1 MSQQTDM
8 VLSLLDKQGFIILD
22 GALATEL
29 ERRGYKLNTSLWSAE
44 VLIKNPKLIQQVHLD
59 YFLAGA
65 DVATTSSYQVSDEG
79 LEEAGLSTID
89 ASKLV
94 KRSVELAMKAKL
106 DVHAQQP
113 DRKLIVAGSVGPYG
127 AYLANGAEY
136 RGDYRLSEDQ
146 FKAFHRPRM
155 RALVEAG
162 VDVLAIETIPSFPET
177 LALQNLLSEFPA
189 ARAWFSF
196 TLKDSGHISDGTSLR
211 QVAEILETS
220 KRIIAIGVN
229 CVPPESTIEALQ
241 LLSGLTKKPLVVY
254 PNSGESYDASSKKW
268 DDRRKER
275 SDLAT
280 LAPKW
285 FSARAKFIGGCCRT
299 TPTEIRNVR
308 RALESIAKSSDI

>member
-1 MSQQTDM
+1 MSQQSD
-8 VLSLLDKQGFIILD
+8 VLLPLLDKQGFIILD

-44 VLIKNPKLIQQVHLD
+44 VLIKNPRMIQQVHLD

-79 LEEAGLSTID
+79 LEDAGLSTID

-94 KRSVELAMKAKL
+94 KRSVELAMKARL
-106 DVHAQQP
+106 EANEQQP
-113 DRKLIVAGSVGPYG
+113 DRKLIVAGSIGPYG

-177 LALQNLLSEFPA
+177 LALQNLLSEFPG

-211 QVAEILETS
+211 QVADVLETS
-220 KRIIAIGVN
+220 NQITAIGVN
-229 CVPPESTIEALQ
+229 CVPPESAIEALQ

-268 DDRRKER
+268 NDKRKDRY
-275 SDLAT
+275 DLAT

-285 FSARAKFIGGCCRT
+285 FSAGAKFIGGCCRM

-308 RALESIAKSSDI
+308 RALESIAKGSDL